1 MTLGDTFEPNGVWFD
16 VSEPFGPRI
25 SMDKFPNLPYRMAP
39 GEAIAFAY
47 DALRVSR
54 ARTALTAL
62 GMVVGTAA
70 LILVV
75 TIGMTGKEYVLRQI
89 NGIGLNWIFAEYQS
103 GGPRTTPDPLTIDDM
118 NVVLQEVPGIV
129 AASPIVALQERLPV
143 GSGRERDLQVLG
155 VYPDY
160 ERIRNLIIVAGRFF
174 DSVDLSARSKV
185 CVITEQLADDLF
197 GSVPAATGQMIK
209 LGGLPFTVIGSFKER
224 VYTFERSE
232 LTRDTIV
239 IPYTVSR
246 FFVENDSVK
255 QLYFSVNAP
264 DIVTPATEQVRR
276 VIHSRH
282 HSESV
287 YLVDN
292 LTELIIVA
300 RRTAFA
306 LSIVLF
312 MIAAVTLLVSGVGI
326 MNIMLSAV
334 EARTHE
340 IGIRRAV
347 GATKQ
352 AIILQFLLEAILI
365 SLAGGTIGI
374 LVGLGIPWS
383 IRLFTDYRIPISG
396 LSAVIAMSACLFVG
410 LLFGTFPAIR
420 AAKLHPVD
428 SLRHE

>member
-1 MTLGDTFEPNGVWFD
+1 
-16 VSEPFGPRI
+16 
-25 SMDKFPNLPYRMAP
+25 MDKFPNLPYRMAP
-39 GEAIAFAY
+39 GEAFAFAY

-54 ARTALTAL
+54 VHTALTAL

-89 NGIGLNWIFAEYQS
+89 NGIGLNWIFAEYQ
-103 GGPRTTPDPLTIDDM
+103 GGGQRITPDPLTIDDM
-118 NVVLQEVPGIV
+118 KVVLQEVPGIV
-129 AASPIVALQERLPV
+129 AASPVVALQERLPV
-143 GSGRERDLQVLG
+143 GKGKERDLQVLG

-160 ERIRNLIIVAGRFF
+160 ERIRNLIIVSGRFF
-174 DSVDLSARSKV
+174 DSIDLRARSKV

-197 GSVPAATGQMIK
+197 GSIPAATGKVIK
-209 LGGLPFTVIGSFKER
+209 LGGLPFTVIGTFKER

-232 LTRDTIV
+232 LTKDTI
-239 IPYTVSR
+239 IISYTVSR

-255 QLYFSVNAP
+255 QLYFSVNAS
-264 DIVTPATEQVRR
+264 DTVTPATSHVRR
-276 VIHSRH
+276 VIQARH
-282 HSESV
+282 RPESV

-292 LTELIIVA
+292 LTELITVA
-300 RRTAFA
+300 GKTSFA
-306 LSIVLF
+306 LSIVLL

-352 AIILQFLLEAILI
+352 AIIVQFLTESVLI
-365 SLAGGTIGI
+365 SLVGGTIGT
-374 LVGLGIPWS
+374 LVGLGLPWS
-383 IRLFTDYRIPISG
+383 VRLLTDYRIPISG
-396 LSAVIAMSACLFVG
+396 LSAIIAMSACVFVG

-420 AAKLHPVD
+420 AAQLHPVD